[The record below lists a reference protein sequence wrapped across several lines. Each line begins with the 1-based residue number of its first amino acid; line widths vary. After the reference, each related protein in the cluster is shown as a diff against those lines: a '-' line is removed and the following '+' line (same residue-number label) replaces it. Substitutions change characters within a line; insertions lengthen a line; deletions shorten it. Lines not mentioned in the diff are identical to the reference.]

1 MAYEYTTQ
9 GYTVNDSGRRL
20 VVDPVTR
27 IEGHLRCEVN
37 INDDNVITNAVSC
50 GTMFRGL
57 EIIVKDRDP
66 RDIWAFVERICGVCT
81 GTHALASVHAIEDA
95 LKIDIPDNANI
106 IRNLMQLALWYHD
119 HLVHFYQLGGLDW
132 IDVVSAS
139 KADPKETSRLAQSLS
154 PWPQSSP
161 GYFASV
167 KEKLVRII
175 STGQLGIF
183 KNGYWGHPGYKFPPE
198 ANLMLVAHYIEA
210 LDFQKDVVQIHTVFG
225 GKNPHPNWLVGGVP
239 LALNINGKG
248 GADVINMERL
258 ELVLSI
264 IKRCREFSAQVLVP
278 DSIALA
284 KFYPEWLHLGTGLSN
299 QSLLAYGAFPSIA
312 NDYSQKSLLIPGG
325 AIINGNF
332 NEVLPVDLSDE
343 DQIREEVG
351 RSWYTYPKGVT
362 SLHPYQGET
371 VPHFE
376 LGPATKGSRTDIKQL
391 DENAPYSWIKTPRWR
406 GNMMEVG
413 PLARTLI
420 AYQLKQPDIV
430 ARVDDLC
437 ARIGAPVTSLQS
449 TMGRILTRAQ
459 EAHWAADTMQV
470 FFDKL
475 ITNLKNGDSTAV
487 FTNKWDPDT
496 WPQEARGV
504 GFTEAPRGALGH
516 WTVIKNKKVD
526 VYQCVVPTTWNA
538 APRSDGGQLGP
549 YEAALLG
556 TKMDVPKQPLEIL
569 RTLHSFDPCLAC
581 ATHVLGPDGS
591 ELLTVH
597 MDSGERHE
605 RTYSGRETHLC
616 LPAADPHLA
625 LEHGAL
631 VSRAYPY
638 GVHHRQAVAFAGRR
652 PDLSLL
658 HGLYPHGP
666 LHRRIHHHHRPAL
679 AHHLRVLRQQILQ
692 TGFHHSV
699 LEKKLVAGP
708 AVGLPL
714 VPVSRQDPARAH
726 RAQSAGP
733 ARHDDL
739 HQPAHHHDPDG
750 LRHVR
755 PIVRL
760 GHPPAIP
767 SGGGLHLLDRRQRAG
782 SAQLPPLGYAVP
794 HVLHHHSLVYGHP

>member
-1 MAYEYTTQ
+1 MANKK
-9 GYTVNDSGRRL
+9 V

-27 IEGHLRCEVN
+27 IEGHLRMQAVLDEN
-37 INDDNVITNAVSC
+37 NVIVDAMST
-50 GTMFRGL
+50 GTMWRGL
-57 EIIVKDRDP
+57 EVILKGRDP
-66 RDIWAFVERICGVCT
+66 RDAWAFVERVCGVCT
-81 GTHALASVHAIEDA
+81 GIHALSAVRAVEDA
-95 LKIDIPDNANI
+95 LGIQIPKNANI
-106 IRNLMQLALWYHD
+106 IRNLMNATLYSQD
-119 HLVHFYQLGGLDW
+119 HLTHFYQLHGCDW
-132 IDVVSAS
+132 IDVVSALS
-139 KADPKETSRLAQSLS
+139 ADPKKTSEIQQSISTHAL
-154 PWPQSSP
+154 SSP
-161 GYFASV
+161 AYFKEVQDRLKAFVAS
-167 KEKLVRII
+167 
-175 STGQLGIF
+175 GQLGIF
-183 KNGYWGHPGYKFPPE
+183 ANAYWGNPGYKLPPE
-198 ANLMLVAHYIEA
+198 INLLGVTHYLES
-210 LDFQKDVVQIHTVFG
+210 LDFQREIVKVHAIVG

-597 MDSGERHE
+597 MD
-605 RTYSGRETHLC
+605 
-616 LPAADPHLA
+616 
-625 LEHGAL
+625 
-631 VSRAYPY
+631 
-638 GVHHRQAVAFAGRR
+638 
-652 PDLSLL
+652 
-658 HGLYPHGP
+658 
-666 LHRRIHHHHRPAL
+666 
-679 AHHLRVLRQQILQ
+679 
-692 TGFHHSV
+692 
-699 LEKKLVAGP
+699 
-708 AVGLPL
+708 
-714 VPVSRQDPARAH
+714 
-726 RAQSAGP
+726 
-733 ARHDDL
+733 
-739 HQPAHHHDPDG
+739 
-750 LRHVR
+750 
-755 PIVRL
+755 
-760 GHPPAIP
+760 
-767 SGGGLHLLDRRQRAG
+767 
-782 SAQLPPLGYAVP
+782 
-794 HVLHHHSLVYGHP
+794 

>member
-183 KNGYWGHPGYKFPPE
+183 KNGDWGHPGYKFPPE

-299 QSLLAYGAFPSIA
+299 
-312 NDYSQKSLLIPGG
+312 
-325 AIINGNF
+325 
-332 NEVLPVDLSDE
+332 
-343 DQIREEVG
+343 RC
-351 RSWYTYPKGVT
+351 
-362 SLHPYQGET
+362 
-371 VPHFE
+371 
-376 LGPATKGSRTDIKQL
+376 
-391 DENAPYSWIKTPRWR
+391 WR
-406 GNMMEVG
+406 
-413 PLARTLI
+413 
-420 AYQLKQPDIV
+420 
-430 ARVDDLC
+430 
-437 ARIGAPVTSLQS
+437 
-449 TMGRILTRAQ
+449 MGRFRPSPTTTRKKACSSPAGQ
-459 EAHWAADTMQV
+459 S
-470 FFDKL
+470 
-475 ITNLKNGDSTAV
+475 STATSMKCCPSTCPTRIRSV
-487 FTNKWDPDT
+487 KKSG
-496 WPQEARGV
+496 ARG
-504 GFTEAPRGALGH
+504 TRIPRALPPCIPIRAKPCLTSSLDPPPRGAG
-516 WTVIKNKKVD
+516 
-526 VYQCVVPTTWNA
+526 
-538 APRSDGGQLGP
+538 
-549 YEAALLG
+549 
-556 TKMDVPKQPLEIL
+556 
-569 RTLHSFDPCLAC
+569 RTS
-581 ATHVLGPDGS
+581 S
-591 ELLTVH
+591 
-597 MDSGERHE
+597 
-605 RTYSGRETHLC
+605 
-616 LPAADPHLA
+616 
-625 LEHGAL
+625 
-631 VSRAYPY
+631 
-638 GVHHRQAVAFAGRR
+638 
-652 PDLSLL
+652 SLMK
-658 HGLYPHGP
+658 
-666 LHRRIHHHHRPAL
+666 
-679 AHHLRVLRQQILQ
+679 
-692 TGFHHSV
+692 T
-699 LEKKLVAGP
+699 
-708 AVGLPL
+708 
-714 VPVSRQDPARAH
+714 
-726 RAQSAGP
+726 
-733 ARHDDL
+733 
-739 HQPAHHHDPDG
+739 
-750 LRHVR
+750 R
-755 PIVRL
+755 PIR
-760 GHPPAIP
+760 GSRHP
-767 SGGGLHLLDRRQRAG
+767 AG
-782 SAQLPPLGYAVP
+782 AAT
-794 HVLHHHSLVYGHP
+794 

>member
-284 KFYPEWLHLGTGLSN
+284 KFYPEWLHLGTGPLQPVAAGVWCVSVHR
-299 QSLLAYGAFPSIA
+299 QRLLAKKPA
-312 NDYSQKSLLIPGG
+312 
-325 AIINGNF
+325 
-332 NEVLPVDLSDE
+332 
-343 DQIREEVG
+343 
-351 RSWYTYPKGVT
+351 
-362 SLHPYQGET
+362 HP
-371 VPHFE
+371 
-376 LGPATKGSRTDIKQL
+376 R
-391 DENAPYSWIKTPRWR
+391 R
-406 GNMMEVG
+406 GNHQ
-413 PLARTLI
+413 R
-420 AYQLKQPDIV
+420 QLQ
-430 ARVDDLC
+430 
-437 ARIGAPVTSLQS
+437 
-449 TMGRILTRAQ
+449 
-459 EAHWAADTMQV
+459 
-470 FFDKL
+470 
-475 ITNLKNGDSTAV
+475 
-487 FTNKWDPDT
+487 
-496 WPQEARGV
+496 
-504 GFTEAPRGALGH
+504 
-516 WTVIKNKKVD
+516 
-526 VYQCVVPTTWNA
+526 
-538 APRSDGGQLGP
+538 
-549 YEAALLG
+549 
-556 TKMDVPKQPLEIL
+556 
-569 RTLHSFDPCLAC
+569 
-581 ATHVLGPDGS
+581 
-591 ELLTVH
+591 
-597 MDSGERHE
+597 
-605 RTYSGRETHLC
+605 
-616 LPAADPHLA
+616 
-625 LEHGAL
+625 
-631 VSRAYPY
+631 
-638 GVHHRQAVAFAGRR
+638 
-652 PDLSLL
+652 
-658 HGLYPHGP
+658 
-666 LHRRIHHHHRPAL
+666 
-679 AHHLRVLRQQILQ
+679 
-692 TGFHHSV
+692 
-699 LEKKLVAGP
+699 
-708 AVGLPL
+708 
-714 VPVSRQDPARAH
+714 
-726 RAQSAGP
+726 
-733 ARHDDL
+733 
-739 HQPAHHHDPDG
+739 
-750 LRHVR
+750 
-755 PIVRL
+755 
-760 GHPPAIP
+760 
-767 SGGGLHLLDRRQRAG
+767 
-782 SAQLPPLGYAVP
+782 
-794 HVLHHHSLVYGHP
+794 

>member
-459 EAHWAADTMQV
+459 VPAEVRQQVQPPAFSPERNDENLSGVFVAEEREDDAPEQADGDDESGDEVGHAGIAHVKEIGRVAVQRMPRLADDV
-470 FFDKL
+470 PRRDKHEKREHHAPVPDADRQL
-475 ITNLKNGDSTAV
+475 EDIDGFPFLNRFVHGVLLSPYGPSAV
-487 FTNKWDPDT
+487 RCRP
-496 WPQEARGV
+496 
-504 GFTEAPRGALGH
+504 APRRASHRQGRDRSCGA
-516 WTVIKNKKVD
+516 
-526 VYQCVVPTTWNA
+526 YA
-538 APRSDGGQLGP
+538 R
-549 YEAALLG
+549 
-556 TKMDVPKQPLEIL
+556 
-569 RTLHSFDPCLAC
+569 F
-581 ATHVLGPDGS
+581 
-591 ELLTVH
+591 
-597 MDSGERHE
+597 
-605 RTYSGRETHLC
+605 
-616 LPAADPHLA
+616 PAAAWAHPSSCRAGRPHT
-625 LEHGAL
+625 G
-631 VSRAYPY
+631 R
-638 GVHHRQAVAFAGRR
+638 AGRR
-652 PDLSLL
+652 RCAV
-658 HGLYPHGP
+658 
-666 LHRRIHHHHRPAL
+666 RR
-679 AHHLRVLRQQILQ
+679 
-692 TGFHHSV
+692 SMW
-699 LEKKLVAGP
+699 
-708 AVGLPL
+708 
-714 VPVSRQDPARAH
+714 
-726 RAQSAGP
+726 
-733 ARHDDL
+733 
-739 HQPAHHHDPDG
+739 
-750 LRHVR
+750 
-755 PIVRL
+755 
-760 GHPPAIP
+760 
-767 SGGGLHLLDRRQRAG
+767 
-782 SAQLPPLGYAVP
+782 
-794 HVLHHHSLVYGHP
+794 

>member
-1 MAYEYTTQ
+1 MPKAFPR
-9 GYTVNDSGRRL
+9 GRN
-20 VVDPVTR
+20 P
-27 IEGHLRCEVN
+27 LR
-37 INDDNVITNAVSC
+37 
-50 GTMFRGL
+50 
-57 EIIVKDRDP
+57 
-66 RDIWAFVERICGVCT
+66 
-81 GTHALASVHAIEDA
+81 
-95 LKIDIPDNANI
+95 
-106 IRNLMQLALWYHD
+106 
-119 HLVHFYQLGGLDW
+119 
-132 IDVVSAS
+132 
-139 KADPKETSRLAQSLS
+139 
-154 PWPQSSP
+154 

-437 ARIGAPVTSLQS
+437 ARIGGARHV
-449 TMGRILTRAQ
+449 
-459 EAHWAADTMQV
+459 AAID
-470 FFDKL
+470 
-475 ITNLKNGDSTAV
+475 
-487 FTNKWDPDT
+487 
-496 WPQEARGV
+496 
-504 GFTEAPRGALGH
+504 
-516 WTVIKNKKVD
+516 
-526 VYQCVVPTTWNA
+526 Y
-538 APRSDGGQLGP
+538 GP
-549 YEAALLG
+549 
-556 TKMDVPKQPLEIL
+556 
-569 RTLHSFDPCLAC
+569 H
-581 ATHVLGPDGS
+581 
-591 ELLTVH
+591 
-597 MDSGERHE
+597 
-605 RTYSGRETHLC
+605 
-616 LPAADPHLA
+616 PH
-625 LEHGAL
+625 
-631 VSRAYPY
+631 
-638 GVHHRQAVAFAGRR
+638 
-652 PDLSLL
+652 
-658 HGLYPHGP
+658 
-666 LHRRIHHHHRPAL
+666 
-679 AHHLRVLRQQILQ
+679 
-692 TGFHHSV
+692 
-699 LEKKLVAGP
+699 
-708 AVGLPL
+708 
-714 VPVSRQDPARAH
+714 
-726 RAQSAGP
+726 QSAGSALGGRHHAGLLRQAHNEPQERRQHRRLHQQVGSRHMAPGSPRRRLHRGPPRRARALDGHQKQKGGRLPVCRPYHMERRTAQRRRP
-733 ARHDDL
+733 AR
-739 HQPAHHHDPDG
+739 P
-750 LRHVR
+750 V
-755 PIVRL
+755 
-760 GHPPAIP
+760 
-767 SGGGLHLLDRRQRAG
+767 
-782 SAQLPPLGYAVP
+782 
-794 HVLHHHSLVYGHP
+794 

>member
-239 LALNINGKG
+239 LALNIHGKG

-516 WTVIKNKKVD
+516 WTVVKNKKVD

-597 MDSGERHE
+597 MD
-605 RTYSGRETHLC
+605 
-616 LPAADPHLA
+616 
-625 LEHGAL
+625 
-631 VSRAYPY
+631 
-638 GVHHRQAVAFAGRR
+638 
-652 PDLSLL
+652 
-658 HGLYPHGP
+658 
-666 LHRRIHHHHRPAL
+666 
-679 AHHLRVLRQQILQ
+679 
-692 TGFHHSV
+692 
-699 LEKKLVAGP
+699 
-708 AVGLPL
+708 
-714 VPVSRQDPARAH
+714 
-726 RAQSAGP
+726 
-733 ARHDDL
+733 
-739 HQPAHHHDPDG
+739 
-750 LRHVR
+750 
-755 PIVRL
+755 
-760 GHPPAIP
+760 
-767 SGGGLHLLDRRQRAG
+767 
-782 SAQLPPLGYAVP
+782 
-794 HVLHHHSLVYGHP
+794 

>member
-325 AIINGNF
+325 
-332 NEVLPVDLSDE
+332 
-343 DQIREEVG
+343 
-351 RSWYTYPKGVT
+351 
-362 SLHPYQGET
+362 
-371 VPHFE
+371 
-376 LGPATKGSRTDIKQL
+376 
-391 DENAPYSWIKTPRWR
+391 
-406 GNMMEVG
+406 
-413 PLARTLI
+413 
-420 AYQLKQPDIV
+420 
-430 ARVDDLC
+430 
-437 ARIGAPVTSLQS
+437 QS
-449 TMGRILTRAQ
+449 
-459 EAHWAADTMQV
+459 
-470 FFDKL
+470 
-475 ITNLKNGDSTAV
+475 STATSMKCCPSTCPTRIRSV
-487 FTNKWDPDT
+487 KKSG
-496 WPQEARGV
+496 ARG
-504 GFTEAPRGALGH
+504 TRIPRALPPCIPIRAKPCLTSSLDPPPRGAG
-516 WTVIKNKKVD
+516 
-526 VYQCVVPTTWNA
+526 
-538 APRSDGGQLGP
+538 
-549 YEAALLG
+549 
-556 TKMDVPKQPLEIL
+556 
-569 RTLHSFDPCLAC
+569 RTS
-581 ATHVLGPDGS
+581 S
-591 ELLTVH
+591 
-597 MDSGERHE
+597 
-605 RTYSGRETHLC
+605 
-616 LPAADPHLA
+616 
-625 LEHGAL
+625 
-631 VSRAYPY
+631 
-638 GVHHRQAVAFAGRR
+638 
-652 PDLSLL
+652 SLMK
-658 HGLYPHGP
+658 
-666 LHRRIHHHHRPAL
+666 
-679 AHHLRVLRQQILQ
+679 
-692 TGFHHSV
+692 T
-699 LEKKLVAGP
+699 
-708 AVGLPL
+708 
-714 VPVSRQDPARAH
+714 
-726 RAQSAGP
+726 
-733 ARHDDL
+733 
-739 HQPAHHHDPDG
+739 
-750 LRHVR
+750 R
-755 PIVRL
+755 PIR
-760 GHPPAIP
+760 GSRHP
-767 SGGGLHLLDRRQRAG
+767 AG
-782 SAQLPPLGYAVP
+782 AAT
-794 HVLHHHSLVYGHP
+794 

>member
-278 DSIALA
+278 TVSPSPSSIRNGCTSARA
-284 KFYPEWLHLGTGLSN
+284 SPTSRCWRMARFR
-299 QSLLAYGAFPSIA
+299 PSPTTTRRKA
-312 NDYSQKSLLIPGG
+312 CSSP
-325 AIINGNF
+325 A
-332 NEVLPVDLSDE
+332 
-343 DQIREEVG
+343 G
-351 RSWYTYPKGVT
+351 RS
-362 SLHPYQGET
+362 
-371 VPHFE
+371 
-376 LGPATKGSRTDIKQL
+376 
-391 DENAPYSWIKTPRWR
+391 
-406 GNMMEVG
+406 
-413 PLARTLI
+413 
-420 AYQLKQPDIV
+420 
-430 ARVDDLC
+430 
-437 ARIGAPVTSLQS
+437 
-449 TMGRILTRAQ
+449 
-459 EAHWAADTMQV
+459 
-470 FFDKL
+470 
-475 ITNLKNGDSTAV
+475 STATSMKCCPSTCPTRIRSV
-487 FTNKWDPDT
+487 KKSG
-496 WPQEARGV
+496 ARGIRIPRALPPCIPIRAKPCL
-504 GFTEAPRGALGH
+504 TSSLDPLPRGAG
-516 WTVIKNKKVD
+516 
-526 VYQCVVPTTWNA
+526 
-538 APRSDGGQLGP
+538 
-549 YEAALLG
+549 
-556 TKMDVPKQPLEIL
+556 
-569 RTLHSFDPCLAC
+569 RTSSSLMKTRPIR
-581 ATHVLGPDGS
+581 GS
-591 ELLTVH
+591 
-597 MDSGERHE
+597 R
-605 RTYSGRETHLC
+605 
-616 LPAADPHLA
+616 LPA
-625 LEHGAL
+625 GA
-631 VSRAYPY
+631 A
-638 GVHHRQAVAFAGRR
+638 
-652 PDLSLL
+652 
-658 HGLYPHGP
+658 
-666 LHRRIHHHHRPAL
+666 
-679 AHHLRVLRQQILQ
+679 
-692 TGFHHSV
+692 T
-699 LEKKLVAGP
+699 
-708 AVGLPL
+708 
-714 VPVSRQDPARAH
+714 
-726 RAQSAGP
+726 
-733 ARHDDL
+733 
-739 HQPAHHHDPDG
+739 
-750 LRHVR
+750 
-755 PIVRL
+755 
-760 GHPPAIP
+760 
-767 SGGGLHLLDRRQRAG
+767 
-782 SAQLPPLGYAVP
+782 
-794 HVLHHHSLVYGHP
+794 

>member
-1 MAYEYTTQ
+1 MANKK
-9 GYTVNDSGRRL
+9 V

-27 IEGHLRCEVN
+27 IEGHLRMQAVLDEN
-37 INDDNVITNAVSC
+37 NVIVDAMST
-50 GTMFRGL
+50 GTMWRGL
-57 EIIVKDRDP
+57 EVILKGRDP
-66 RDIWAFVERICGVCT
+66 RDAWAFVERICGVCT
-81 GTHALASVHAIEDA
+81 GIHALSAVRAVEDA
-95 LKIDIPDNANI
+95 LGIKIPKNANI
-106 IRNLMQLALWYHD
+106 IRNLMNATLYSQD
-119 HLVHFYQLGGLDW
+119 HLTHFYQLHGCDW
-132 IDVVSAS
+132 IDVVSALS
-139 KADPKETSRLAQSLS
+139 ADPKKTSEIQQSISTHAL
-154 PWPQSSP
+154 SSP
-161 GYFASV
+161 AYFKEVQDRLKAFVAS
-167 KEKLVRII
+167 
-175 STGQLGIF
+175 GQLGIF
-183 KNGYWGHPGYKFPPE
+183 ANAYWGNPGYKLPPE
-198 ANLMLVAHYIEA
+198 INLLGVTHYLES
-210 LDFQKDVVQIHTVFG
+210 LDFQREIVKVHAIVG

-597 MDSGERHE
+597 MD
-605 RTYSGRETHLC
+605 
-616 LPAADPHLA
+616 
-625 LEHGAL
+625 
-631 VSRAYPY
+631 
-638 GVHHRQAVAFAGRR
+638 
-652 PDLSLL
+652 
-658 HGLYPHGP
+658 
-666 LHRRIHHHHRPAL
+666 
-679 AHHLRVLRQQILQ
+679 
-692 TGFHHSV
+692 
-699 LEKKLVAGP
+699 
-708 AVGLPL
+708 
-714 VPVSRQDPARAH
+714 
-726 RAQSAGP
+726 
-733 ARHDDL
+733 
-739 HQPAHHHDPDG
+739 
-750 LRHVR
+750 
-755 PIVRL
+755 
-760 GHPPAIP
+760 
-767 SGGGLHLLDRRQRAG
+767 
-782 SAQLPPLGYAVP
+782 
-794 HVLHHHSLVYGHP
+794 